1 MSRGTFS
8 FNVFSGGSVSFDLD
22 TCEQCTTKACVVAC
36 NAPNLACVLEL
47 KDNVP
52 ALRVTPEQAARGG
65 CIECLAC
72 ELACD
77 TDGIGGITFS
87 LPMPELDAHLAQMEA
102 AGQIPGFK
110 RAP

>member
-8 FNVFSGGSVSFDLD
+8 FNVFSGGTVSFDLD
-22 TCEQCTTKACVVAC
+22 TCEKCPTKACVTAC

-47 KDNVP
+47 KDDVP
-52 ALRVTPEQAARGG
+52 ALRVTPEQAAKGG

-77 TDGIGGITFS
+77 TDGVGGITFA
-87 LPMPELDAHLAQMEA
+87 LPMPELDALLNDMASRGEV
-102 AGQIPGFK
+102 PGFK
-110 RAP
+110 RI

>member
-8 FNVFSGGSVSFDLD
+8 FSVFSGGSVRFDLD
-22 TCEQCTTKACVVAC
+22 TCEKCPTKACVTAC

-47 KDNVP
+47 KDKVP
-52 ALRVTPEQAARGG
+52 ALRVTPQEAARGG

-77 TDGIGGITFS
+77 TDGIGGITFA
-87 LPMPELDAHLAQMEA
+87 LPMPELDAHLVEMDA
-102 AGQIPGFK
+102 AGQIPSFK
-110 RAP
+110 RT

>member
-1 MSRGTFS
+1 MSRGVFS

-22 TCEQCTTKACVVAC
+22 TCVKCPTKACVTAC

-47 KDNVP
+47 KGDVP
-52 ALRVTPEQAARGG
+52 GLRISAEDAAKGG

-77 TDGIGGITFS
+77 TDGIGGITFA
-87 LPMPELDAHLAQMEA
+87 LPMPELDAELAAMVA
-102 AGQIPGFK
+102 RGDVPGF
-110 RAP
+110 RR